1 MLQLNIQHDSA
12 GQRFIL
18 SEGDASALLDYRIQG
33 QQVDF
38 YHTYVPPAFR
48 GKGLAEKLVRHA
60 LAWAQQSNLTIQAS
74 CSYVQR
80 FL

>member
-1 MLQLNIQHDSA
+1 MQQLNIQHDSA

-18 SEGDASALLDYRIQG
+18 SEGNASALLDYQLNG
-33 QQVDF
+33 QHIDF
-38 YHTYVPPAFR
+38 CHTYVPPEFR

-60 LAWAQQSNLTIQAS
+60 LSWAKDNGLQIHAS

>member
-1 MLQLNIQHDSA
+1 MSELNIQHDSA

-18 SEGDASALLDYRIQG
+18 SEGNASALLDYQLAGG
-33 QQVDF
+33 QIDF
-38 YHTYVPPAFR
+38 CHTYVPPEFR

-60 LAWAQQSNLTIQAS
+60 LNWAKDNGLQIQAS

>member
-1 MLQLNIQHDSA
+1 MQQLNIQHDSA

-18 SEGDASALLDYRIQG
+18 SEGNASALLDYQLNG
-33 QQVDF
+33 QHIDF
-38 YHTYVPPAFR
+38 CHTYVPPEFR
-48 GKGLAEKLVRHA
+48 GKCLAEKLVRHA
-60 LAWAQQSNLTIQAS
+60 LSWAKDNGLQIHAS

>member
-1 MLQLNIQHDSA
+1 MSELNIQHDSA

-18 SEGDASALLDYRIQG
+18 SEGNASALLDYQLNG
-33 QQVDF
+33 EHVDF
-38 YHTYVPPAFR
+38 CHTYVPPEFR

-60 LAWAQQSNLTIQAS
+60 LSWAKDNGLQIHAS